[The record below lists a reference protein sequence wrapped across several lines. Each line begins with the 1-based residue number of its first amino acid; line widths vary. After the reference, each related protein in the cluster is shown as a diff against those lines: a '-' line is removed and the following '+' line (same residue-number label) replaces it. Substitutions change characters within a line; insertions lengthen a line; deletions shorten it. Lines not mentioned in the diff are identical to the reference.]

1 MKWYLNLRL
10 SLAVGTPQPKLQC
23 RAVPHLHLL
32 DVNSAE
38 AAVPELLWALLWLQE
53 RGTGMAM
60 RAQRCISQPV
70 SSWWAVLIHF
80 QAHLRGDDWV
90 SILDLQNFKHHF
102 THIRDFVYR
111 QNMDYGCLL
120 SQQER
125 KSFAVKI
132 IYCTE
137 DLFNNKNKNKS
148 ISQLNCKL
156 SLKLV
161 ELIVVKYIN
170 NWSGEQ
176 SLNRI
181 GHQQFLLWILL
192 PEIKNSHFTCSVY
205 SSLLFLSPSLWVSHH
220 CSHCPH
226 FCHQL
231 CSMTGQTGSRTC
243 ALSPSS
249 A

>member
-1 MKWYLNLRL
+1 MYLKNHDNTKLSCFQILLECFSFDCQVQRNKKNTNYSTVKSYLNLRL
-10 SLAVGTPQPKLQC
+10 FLAVGTPQPKLQC

-53 RGTGMAM
+53 RGTGMAV

-111 QNMDYGCLL
+111 QNMDYGWLL

-176 SLNRI
+176 SLESDI
-181 GHQQFLLWILL
+181 
-192 PEIKNSHFTCSVY
+192 NSFSY
-205 SSLLFLSPSLWVSHH
+205 EF
-220 CSHCPH
+220 
-226 FCHQL
+226 FYQK
-231 CSMTGQTGSRTC
+231 
-243 ALSPSS
+243 
-249 A
+249 